1 MNREAQSYHIKE
13 KGMRYVDN
21 LPDGVWPVMLTAFTS
36 SKQIDR
42 DGVDRLTDWYI
53 ASGVAGLFAVCGSS
67 EMRELT
73 AEERLALAGRIIKR
87 VNGRIQVIATGTF
100 GGTIEQQSVF
110 VKRMADTG
118 IAAVV
123 CLVNE
128 LANQD
133 QTDELWKANVEELME
148 KTGEIPLGLYE
159 CPTPYHRLMKPQLL
173 AWIASTR
180 RFLWLKETSEQID
193 LIREKIAAVQ
203 GTRLRFYN
211 ANTVTLLRSLQLG
224 GNGFSGIAAN
234 FCPALFVWLCRHFEE
249 HPQIAERLQRFLSI
263 AGALKGYQ
271 YPASAKQFLELSGMK
286 ISTACRVLD
295 HKFSVNEI
303 GMLEALRQ
311 EIQAWQKELGLP
323 EVSC

>member
-1 MNREAQSYHIKE
+1 MHKKVQPDYLKE
-13 KGMRYVDN
+13 KGTRAVHD
-21 LPDGVWPVMLTAFTS
+21 LAGGVWPVMLTAFTRNR
-36 SKQIDR
+36 QIDW

-73 AEERLALAGRIIKR
+73 AEERLALAERVVKR
-87 VNGRIQVIATGTF
+87 ANGRVQVVATGTF
-100 GGTIEQQSVF
+100 GGTIEQQAVF
-110 VKRMADTG
+110 VQRMAGTG
-118 IAAVV
+118 VAAVV

-128 LANQD
+128 LAGQD
-133 QTDELWKANVEELME
+133 QTDELWKANVEELLE

-159 CPTPYHRLMKPQLL
+159 CPMPYHRLLRPQLL

-180 RFLWLKETSEQID
+180 RFLWLKETSEQLDSIGK
-193 LIREKIAAVQ
+193 KIAAVQ
-203 GTRLRFYN
+203 GTPLRFYN
-211 ANTVTLLRSLQLG
+211 ANTVTLLRSLHLG

-249 HPQIAERLQRFLSI
+249 HPQMAERLQRFLSI
-263 AGALKGYQ
+263 AGALKGYK
-271 YPASAKQFLELSGMK
+271 YPASAKQFLALSGME
-286 ISTACRVLD
+286 IGTTCRVLD
-295 HKFSVNEI
+295 YEFSTNEI

-311 EIQAWQKELGLP
+311 EVQAWQKELGLP

>member
-1 MNREAQSYHIKE
+1 MHKKVQPDYLKE
-13 KGMRYVDN
+13 KGTRAVHD
-21 LPDGVWPVMLTAFTS
+21 LAGGVWPVMLTAFTRNR
-36 SKQIDR
+36 QIDW

-73 AEERLALAGRIIKR
+73 AEERLALAERVVKR
-87 VNGRIQVIATGTF
+87 ANGRVQVVATGTF
-100 GGTIEQQSVF
+100 GGTIEQQAVF
-110 VKRMADTG
+110 VQRMADTG
-118 IAAVV
+118 VAAVV

-128 LANQD
+128 LAGQD
-133 QTDELWKANVEELME
+133 QTDELWKANVEELLE

-159 CPTPYHRLMKPQLL
+159 CPMPYHRLLRPQLL

-180 RFLWLKETSEQID
+180 RFLWLKETSEQLDSIGK
-193 LIREKIAAVQ
+193 KIAAVQ

-211 ANTVTLLRSLQLG
+211 ANTVTLLRSLRLG

-234 FCPALFVWLCRHFEE
+234 FCPALFVWLCRHFEG
-249 HPQIAERLQRFLSI
+249 HPQMAERLQRFLSI
-263 AGALKGYQ
+263 AGALKGYK
-271 YPASAKQFLELSGMK
+271 YPASAKQFLALSGME
-286 ISTACRVLD
+286 IGTTCRVLD
-295 HKFSVNEI
+295 YEFSTNEI

-311 EIQAWQKELGLP
+311 EVQAWQKELGLP